1 MLPRH
6 LNDCVSELAERVDT
20 TTGWAE
26 YISCRVGSD
35 RLLGTRQV
43 RGRVSLKTEGV
54 DGSR

>member
-1 MLPRH
+1 MLHRH

-35 RLLGTRQV
+35 HLLGTRQV